1 MSGTWIDKDFTD
13 GTLSAAFKFRT
24 DAYGKEVQETYDN
37 EEWCQATIFSES
49 SNAIS
54 GKPLL
59 LLFIKQSWTDC
70 LYSGARKKARRS

>member
-1 MSGTWIDKDFTD
+1 MPGTWIDKDFTD

-24 DAYGKEVQETYDN
+24 NAYGKEAQDTYDN

-54 GKPLL
+54 GESSR
-59 LLFIKQSWTDC
+59 LLFIK
-70 LYSGARKKARRS
+70 RS